1 MGMLWRK
8 SWLETR
14 WRFAIGFG
22 VLVCMAAAA
31 VLGYPQ
37 VKKLLPLVTDP
48 QVMDRYS
55 GELGRRLRESA
66 ELVRTFRGFVWVQ
79 WIRQNSTQV
88 MTLFAALL
96 GTAGVT
102 SASQGGLFTLSLPV
116 SRRRLAGTRAATG
129 LAELAALAFVPPLV
143 FPVLAPAIG
152 ERYDVAD
159 ILAHGLCL
167 FAVAAAIF
175 ELAFL
180 LSTAFDDRW
189 KPLLVTLGIAIA
201 VALAEYLTRLPFLG
215 VFQVMSGDVWFRGG
229 GLPWIGILALGAAAS
244 LLHWAAVWN
253 FRRRD
258 F

>member
-1 MGMLWRK
+1 MDMLWRK
-8 SWLETR
+8 AWLETR
-14 WRFAIGFG
+14 WRFAIGFA
-22 VLVCMAAAA
+22 VLACMAAGA

-37 VKKLLPLVTDP
+37 VKKLLPLVADP
-48 QVMDRYS
+48 HVMDRYS

-66 ELVRTFRGFVWVQ
+66 GLVQTFRGFVWVQ
-79 WIRQNSTQV
+79 WIRQNSTQ
-88 MTLFAALL
+88 MITLFAALL

-102 SASQGGLFTLSLPV
+102 SASRGGLFTLSLPV

-129 LAELAALAFVPPLV
+129 LAELAVIAFVPPLV

-152 ERYDVAD
+152 ESYDVAD
-159 ILAHGLCL
+159 SLAHGLCM
-167 FAVAAAIF
+167 FAAAVAVF

-189 KPLLVTLGIAIA
+189 KPLLVTLGIAIG
-201 VALAEYLTRLPFLG
+201 VGLAEYLTRLPFLG
-215 VFQVMSGDVWFRGG
+215 VFHVMTGESWFHEK
-229 GLPWIGILALGAAAS
+229 GLPWIGILALAAAGA
-244 LLHWAAVWN
+244 LLHWGAVWN